1 VGGAAAADH
10 DRSYTEAVQ
19 AGCARAHAN
28 ATGQAGCTRAC
39 ADQPA
44 GAGRRALKAVAEAA
58 VKAAAAGEKRKTF
71 IVQMAKSAMPAEYT
85 DYAEW
90 YDA

>member
-1 VGGAAAADH
+1 M
-10 DRSYTEAVQ
+10 
-19 AGCARAHAN
+19 
-28 ATGQAGCTRAC
+28 
-39 ADQPA
+39 
-44 GAGRRALKAVAEAA
+44 KAVAEAV
-58 VKAAAAGEKRKTF
+58 VKAAGGGEKRKTF